1 MKGSV
6 LYRVIPF
13 VAALL
18 LLSLPAAAQTR
29 ITFATRVEREVY
41 PEIIA
46 RFNETHSDIQVDLM
60 QLETGGYGD
69 KRSRCS
75 PAVLGRTSSSLKE
88 ITNGFGSVMAKLDD
102 FLAQDDELT
111 VDALYAATFEPMTY
125 KGSIYGLSEYVNPNG
140 LVWFNKT
147 MYQESGMESPL
158 ELEARGEWTMDRMR
172 ADARK
177 LTRYSPDGTREG
189 YGVHIPNWWGPLFS
203 VLYTNGFSVTDEEGN
218 LAINSQENLR
228 AVEYLR
234 QWVIEVRSTNV
245 HEWPDEV
252 ALLSQKRLGMVVSG
266 GWFTWLIDLIDPI
279 EIDVV
284 PMPVGIEGGRAA
296 FISNPALAMNPDSPH
311 KEAAWTFMRWILVG
325 EGARMRAE
333 LESDLPSA
341 IHLAD
346 LVQGPGPSWNH
357 AMSAS
362 MDWAYSIPNALALR
376 DSSDGLAMDVLIYGS
391 GLEQVWRGEGRAGPR
406 RLAASFEPSNRLTVN
421 DPPGG
426 AAAHPLAP
434 NRETVRAPEAV
445 VERRMEGARLSALCV
460 STAVSWSIPKESP
473 YFADSR
479 PDVAAPEGYV
489 PLQGRYQSRR
499 RSRT

>member
-69 KRSRCS
+69 KLLTMFASGVGPDVFFVFEGEIAKWIR
-75 PAVLGRTSSSLKE
+75 LG
-88 ITNGFGSVMAKLDD
+88 VMAKLDD

-177 LTRYSPDGTREG
+177 LTRFSPDGTREG

-234 QWVIEVRSTNV
+234 QWVIEDRSTNV

-284 PMPVGIEGGRAA
+284 PMPAGIEGGRAA

-391 GLEQVWRGEGRAGPR
+391 GLEQVWRGERAAGPVLEDLQR
-406 RLAASFEPSNRLTVN
+406 
-421 DPPGG
+421 
-426 AAAHPLAP
+426 
-434 NRETVRAPEAV
+434 
-445 VERRMEGARLSALCV
+445 RLSA
-460 STAVSWSIPKESP
+460 IEPFDGE
-473 YFADSR
+473 
-479 PDVAAPEGYV
+479 
-489 PLQGRYQSRR
+489 
-499 RSRT
+499 